1 MSARRQTR
9 PLGTGVSCTSLAILL
24 FGDHVLLLHVD
35 DAVTLGHFCLCS
47 NKLIARTLIF
57 VVVGYTLRLFCFSL
71 LRFLYAGTNPQW
83 SYVRD
88 KNTVTESDGG
98 ISPLWKVLVNPDVSL
113 YSWDSCHF
121 VILCFLFF
129 FLSSYSARSTS
140 STFDMPVEIR
150 SLFYFDTEGGGGTT
164 SFFYF
169 RVARRRK
176 DDDTF
181 S

>member
-1 MSARRQTR
+1 MSRRQTR

-88 KNTVTESDGG
+88 KNTVAESDGG
-98 ISPLWKVLVNPDVSL
+98 YRHCGKCSSIPTCLCIVGTLA
-113 YSWDSCHF
+113 
-121 VILCFLFF
+121 ILLFSVF
-129 FLSSYSARSTS
+129 FSS
-140 STFDMPVEIR
+140 
-150 SLFYFDTEGGGGTT
+150 
-164 SFFYF
+164 
-169 RVARRRK
+169 
-176 DDDTF
+176 F
-181 S
+181 SRLIFGA